1 VSALILD
8 AGALIAIDR
17 DDPAMIARLRVA
29 HSAGLE
35 LRTTGIVVA
44 EVWRDPSG
52 RQSNLARLLKSLDVR
67 AVDDRLG
74 RTAGVLLGRA
84 GRGQAPDATIVAIAA
99 AGDRI
104 VTSDSGDIERLVQA
118 TGRHIGVVAC

>member
-1 VSALILD
+1 
-8 AGALIAIDR
+8 
-17 DDPAMIARLRVA
+17 MIARLRVA

-44 EVWRDPSG
+44 EGWRDPSG
-52 RQSNLARLLKSLDVR
+52 RQSNLARLLKSVDIR

-84 GRGQAPDATIVAIAA
+84 GGGQAADAAIVAVAVP
-99 AGDRI
+99 GDRI
-104 VTSDSGDIERLVQA
+104 VTSDTGDIDRLVQA
-118 TGRHIGVVAC
+118 TGRQIDVLGC

>member
-1 VSALILD
+1 MSALVLD
-8 AGALIAIDR
+8 AGALVAVDR
-17 DDPAMIARLRVA
+17 DDPSMIARLRVA

-52 RQSNLARLLKSLDVR
+52 RQSSLARLLKAVDVR

-74 RTAGVLLGRA
+74 RAAGVLLGRA
-84 GRGQAPDATIVAIAA
+84 RRGQAADATIVATAA
-99 AGDRI
+99 AGDRV
-104 VTSDSGDIERLVQA
+104 VTADPSDVSGLVA
-118 TGRHIGVVAC
+118 ASGRQIAVVAC